1 MSAPSTDWAVEPAA
15 AAIHDEALVW
25 DQHGCLPLRPN
36 SDAIEDLELYRRCGV
51 DFVSIN
57 VGFDVTSP
65 LDTIKVLAAF
75 RQGVRTRSDQYVL
88 VATAADIPAAKK
100 AGRLAVSFDLE
111 GTEPLDGELA
121 LVETY
126 YDLGVRTMLIAYN
139 QPNRAG
145 GGCHGDPNSGL
156 TGFGRAVVAEMNRVG
171 MLVDATHCSPQTTFE
186 LFEASSTPVVFSHS
200 VPLGVRRHE
209 RNVSDEQMRAC
220 AATGGVV
227 GINGVGI
234 FLGEN
239 DASTGAIIRAIEYA
253 VGVVGPAHVG
263 IGLDYVFDQDEL
275 TVYLEQNRDTFPV
288 GSGYGDYSPYQF
300 VSPTQLPEVTE
311 SLLALGYGN
320 EVVGGIM
327 GGNFLRVAEQ
337 TWR

>member
-1 MSAPSTDWAVEPAA
+1 MSNPTGDGAVEPGGTAL
-15 AAIHDEALVW
+15 HDDALVW
-25 DQHGCLPLRPN
+25 DQHGCLPLRPH
-36 SDAIEDLELYRRCGV
+36 SDAVADLELYRRYGV

-57 VGFDVTSP
+57 VGFDLTSP

-75 RQGVRTRSDQYVL
+75 RQGIRARPDQFVL
-88 VATAADIPAAKK
+88 VATAADIPAAK
-100 AGRLAVSFDLE
+100 ASGRLAVSFDLE

-126 YDLGVRTMLIAYN
+126 YDLGVRTMLTAYN

-145 GGCHGDPNSGL
+145 GGCHGDPNAGL

-171 MLVDATHCSPQTTFE
+171 MLVDATHCSLRTTLE
-186 LFEASSTPVVFSHS
+186 LFETSSAPVVFSHS
-200 VPLGVRRHE
+200 VPLGVRKHE

-220 AATGGVV
+220 AATNGVV

-239 DASTGAIIRAIEYA
+239 DASTGAIVRAIDYA
-253 VGVVGPAHVG
+253 VEVVGPAHVG

-275 TVYLEQNRDTFPV
+275 NLYLEQNRDTFPI
-288 GSGYGDYSPYQF
+288 GSGYSEYSSYQF
-300 VSPTQLPEVTE
+300 VSPAQLPEVTE
-311 SLLALGYGN
+311 SLLALGYT
-320 EVVGGIM
+320 EEAVRGIM
-327 GGNFLRVAEQ
+327 GGNFLRVADQ